1 MHVNVGRRALLLV
14 AVAATTVAAGAGV
27 AYATGVIASD
37 QGTTIVGCAKK
48 QNGQL
53 RIVTNASQCLT
64 SENTV
69 SFAAPGPA
77 PGPVAVAVDCGAG
90 QTVQHAIDTAD
101 ATQPLTVTISG
112 TCTESV
118 ALFRDNVTLQ
128 AAASGGGIAA
138 PPGGGDP
145 ALTVGGRN
153 VGLQGLTLG
162 GTDGAPSLVTASG
175 ATVHTQDLHVT
186 GGGVNAGESSSLGLE
201 NVTIDSYQN
210 AGLGANTGAIV
221 YLDGG
226 SITGCGVKAFTGGRV
241 FLRNGVSVTG
251 ARFQGVDASDGG
263 SIVIEGATISTSGNY
278 GAFAEAGGNI
288 VVEGADTVVSGGG
301 FAGVEAANGGTAT
314 IGVGAHVSGN
324 GAGHNGAG
332 VAAISGGHL
341 SIQEGAVVEN
351 NTGAGVRLAGG
362 STLSMGGEAVVQHN
376 GGDGISLSDTSVAT
390 FLKSSITGNTGEGI
404 RCDSDST
411 GAEIRAQTDGG
422 PDAVTVTGNGNG
434 SLPQQI
440 DCRNAHQPG

>member
-1 MHVNVGRRALLLV
+1 MHMKVPRRALLLV
-14 AVAATTVAAGAGV
+14 AIAATTVAAGAGV
-27 AYATGVIASD
+27 AYATGVIASG
-37 QGTTIVGCAKK
+37 QGPTIVGCAKK

-53 RIVTNASQCLT
+53 RIVTDAAQCLT
-64 SENTV
+64 SENAV

-118 ALFRDNVTLQ
+118 EFFRDNVTLQ
-128 AAASGGGIAA
+128 AAPSGGGIAS
-138 PPGGGDP
+138 PSGGGGP
-145 ALTVGGRN
+145 ALTVEGRN
-153 VGLQGLTLG
+153 VSLQSLALTG
-162 GTDGAPSLVTASG
+162 NGAPSLVTASG
-175 ATVHTQDLHVT
+175 ATVRTSDLHVT
-186 GGGVNAGESSSLGLE
+186 GGPVSAGESSTLGLE
-201 NVTIDSYQN
+201 NVTVDGCQN
-210 AGLGANTGAIV
+210 TGVSANTGATV
-221 YLDGG
+221 YLNGG
-226 SITGCGVKAFTGGRV
+226 SITGCDVKAFTGGRV
-241 FLRNGVSVTG
+241 FLDHGVSVTG

-263 SIVIEGATISTSGNY
+263 SIVIEGATISSSGNY

-288 VVEGADTVVSGGG
+288 VVEGPDTVVSGGG
-301 FAGVEAANGGTAT
+301 FAGVEAANGGTVT

-332 VAAISGGHL
+332 AAAISGGHL
-341 SIQEGAVVEN
+341 SIQEGAVIEN
-351 NTGAGVRLAGG
+351 NSGAGVRLAGA

-434 SLPQQI
+434 SLLQQI
-440 DCRNAHQPG
+440 DCRNGHQPG